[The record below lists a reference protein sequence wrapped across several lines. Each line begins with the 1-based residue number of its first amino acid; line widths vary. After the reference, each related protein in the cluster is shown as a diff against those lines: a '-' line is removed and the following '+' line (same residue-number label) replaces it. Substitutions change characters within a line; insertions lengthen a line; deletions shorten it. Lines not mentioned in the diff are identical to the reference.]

1 MNAPP
6 WCDRPGVGWL
16 GLLWRV
22 PLVVP
27 ALLLLAVVV
36 LYSKSLEWLGR

>member
-1 MNAPP
+1 MNAAP
-6 WCDRPGVGWL
+6 WCDRPGVGGL
-16 GLLWRV
+16 GLLWRASV
-22 PLVVP
+22 VVP